1 MADNGKSN
9 QPMNRFLPGNGTG
22 GYGPA
27 EIVAGVIALV
37 WVTAAGIYFWTA
49 PGGEDTAGPGLV
61 LTLLVLLLPLVL
73 LGAAVATYR
82 SVRQL
87 RAEAAE
93 LQSTVDAMRNAY
105 LASQQSAAAGMG
117 TAAPAPLGADPAR
130 AADPRPSD
138 SRPAEPRPVDPQPA
152 APQPRTVAPRT
163 AAPAPAASFAS
174 RRDASLSEPSAD
186 RRATLAPA
194 RAHPGEDQPGLALG
208 TPPESATA
216 PLEPGDFIRAL
227 EFPESPEDREGFR
240 ALRLALADRSVAKLI
255 RAAQDALT
263 LLAQDGIFMDDL
275 SPDRARPELWRR
287 FAAGERGRTMAALGG
302 IHDRSS
308 LALTAGRMREDP
320 VFRDAAHHFL
330 RAFDRSFAEFE
341 KVASDAEISA
351 LADTRTARAFMLF
364 GRVAGIFD

>member
-1 MADNGKSN
+1 MADNGKSNQPMKN
-9 QPMNRFLPGNGTG
+9 QPMNRFLPGNGSG

-37 WVTAAGIYFWTA
+37 WVTAAGIYFWTS
-49 PGGEDTAGPGLV
+49 PGGEGAAGPV
-61 LTLLVLLLPLVL
+61 LSLLVLLLPLVL

-105 LASQQSAAAGMG
+105 LASQQAAAAGMG

-130 AADPRPSD
+130 AADSRPSD
-138 SRPAEPRPVDPQPA
+138 SGPAEPRPVNPQPA
-152 APQPRTVAPRT
+152 PPPART
-163 AAPAPAASFAS
+163 AAPAASFAS

-208 TPPESATA
+208 TPPESVAT

-275 SPDRARPELWRR
+275 SPDRTRPELWRR